1 MAGEVV
7 SRRAASPGAIITG
20 GAAAGIIGGIVMAM
34 FEMMYTGMTSG
45 NFMMPLRLMG
55 ATFAGPHA
63 LVGGMGVLMWGM
75 IVHLMTSAVLGI
87 VFAWV
92 VGPNFSGGAAVGLG
106 VGYGIVVMLV
116 MTFLVVPW
124 ANPTMSA
131 RIPMMMFAWVIGHI
145 LYGMCLGLAPRFVA
159 RSEGMLLD

>member
-7 SRRAASPGAIITG
+7 SRRAASPVAIITG

-75 IVHLMTSAVLGI
+75 IVHLMTSAVLGLG
-87 VFAWV
+87 FAW
-92 VGPNFSGGAAVGLG
+92 
-106 VGYGIVVMLV
+106 YGIVVMLV

>member
-1 MAGEVV
+1 MD
-7 SRRAASPGAIITG
+7 R
-20 GAAAGIIGGIVMAM
+20 
-34 FEMMYTGMTSG
+34 
-45 NFMMPLRLMG
+45 
-55 ATFAGPHA
+55 
-63 LVGGMGVLMWGM
+63 W
-75 IVHLMTSAVLGI
+75 
-87 VFAWV
+87 
-92 VGPNFSGGAAVGLG
+92 PNFSGGAAVGLG